1 MKLFHKIPLFLNDGF
16 PKNDLIVIYV
26 KTTSALKDMTG
37 LCYTDALFNEQ
48 YSPTGISVRDNMV
61 IFK

>member
-1 MKLFHKIPLFLNDGF
+1 MENISAE
-16 PKNDLIVIYV
+16 NDLIVIYV
-26 KTTSALKDMTG
+26 KKNTSALKDMTG

-48 YSPTGISVRDNMV
+48 YSQTGISVRDNMV

>member
-1 MKLFHKIPLFLNDGF
+1 MENISAE
-16 PKNDLIVIYV
+16 NDLIVIYV

-37 LCYTDALFNEQ
+37 LWYTVAAFNEQ
-48 YSPTGISVRDNMV
+48 YSQTGISVRDNMV